1 MSRMMK
7 EGKSM
12 ATKPGSPNHENTEED
27 SLTAP
32 PAPQPIE
39 DLILKDKEI
48 KRLMRSFSKE
58 DIRKVRKRMGKM
70 ANQHVLRFTGIM
82 ATFLND
88 NSTLLQNVFDAT
100 KTPKRPD
107 GQKSVKINTEN
118 FKISIT
124 KK

>member
-1 MSRMMK
+1 MK

-39 DLILKDKEI
+39 DLILRDKEI

-58 DIRKVRKRMGKM
+58 DIRKARKRMGKM
-70 ANQHVLRFTGIM
+70 ANQHVVKFTEVM
-82 ATFLND
+82 TTFLN
-88 NSTLLQNVFDAT
+88 NNATLLQNVFDAT
-100 KTPKRPD
+100 RTPKRLD
-107 GQKSVKINTEN
+107 GQKSVKINTES